1 MSDKTL
7 LQKIKGKWK
16 ETVFAVIL
24 FIVAFLAGSYSDE
37 ARGQDLSAT
46 VGVGHSVINSH
57 LKVGIV
63 GLKYDR
69 WELNA
74 RLMEAG
80 DTKNS
85 YQKQMETYSVS
96 YITEPNIDFKGIQ
109 PYMRLGASYNT
120 GSELVGNTNFM
131 LGIGVDFHEIWALE
145 FTHDSSAG
153 IHQTNT
159 GVDAVFLKYQAPID
173 FGG

>member
-16 ETVFAVIL
+16 ETALAVL
-24 FIVAFLAGSYSDE
+24 AFIIIFLAASYSDDT
-37 ARGQDLSAT
+37 RSQDLSAT
-46 VGVGHSVINSH
+46 IGVGHSVINSD
-57 LKVGIV
+57 LKVGII

-80 DTKNS
+80 ETKNG
-85 YQKQMETYSVS
+85 YQEQMETFSAS
-96 YITEPNIDFKGIQ
+96 YITEPDISFKGIQ

-131 LGIGVDFHEIWALE
+131 LGVGVDFHDIWALE
-145 FTHDSSAG
+145 FVHDSSAG
-153 IHQTNT
+153 IHSTNS
-159 GVDAVFLKYQAPID
+159 GVDSVFLKYNAPIN
-173 FGG
+173 FGK